1 MSSNKKKTHSYGYDY
16 DFSSEYIEE
25 DQVECRVGR
34 GTMRNNELYYG
45 RYARQSM
52 NPL

>member
-25 DQVECRVGR
+25 DQVECRVGT
-34 GTMRNNELYYG
+34 GSMRNDEWYFG
-45 RYARQSM
+45 RYGHQSI